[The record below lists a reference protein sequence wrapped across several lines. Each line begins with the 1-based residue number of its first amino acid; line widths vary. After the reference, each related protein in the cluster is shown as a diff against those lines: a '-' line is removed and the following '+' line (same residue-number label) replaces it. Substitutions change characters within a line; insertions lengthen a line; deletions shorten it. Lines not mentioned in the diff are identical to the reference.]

1 MDIDK
6 NIENY
11 SYEELTTILGLVYPA
26 SDKDINE
33 KADMYIDKY
42 QKKNDEE
49 MVTFFQD
56 IKIALLEEN
65 DDIQIKK
72 EENSTNIFN
81 VPVKK
86 DVLNPLL
93 TNVTTRV
100 VNIDSQYRDN
110 TFENNIQQT
119 SSGIFENSN
128 NEFSSTYFN
137 ANLCDH
143 LYNVLSI
150 TLDNIIIPKSWY
162 AIDVAYNNNFFWIT
176 NKGRD
181 YIIILESGNYSG
193 PEFVDLVTN
202 AMIQTGF
209 TSDKG
214 FCSYNS
220 STNKFS
226 FHLDGC
232 LDPQKNSLVTVS
244 REILTEDEMVQALE
258 LYAYFTFYD
267 VGNVKLYHYISN
279 YGTNDFQDLNLCSLP
294 SMTIDSTL
302 GWLMGFRLPYV
313 FVQTTGNNA
322 PIPINLN
329 GTSYFLLAL
338 MDYQTNRI
346 NNDIVTIVN
355 KNNSQIMLPNYIN
368 ASLLYKCINTKN
380 NVPNIINEDSV
391 DRILFNQTSV
401 NTKIKQFIPSAP
413 RILTQS
419 QLYTT
424 NEILKNNLK
433 KTVDYRSSGPTTND
447 VLALIPVNTQGVK
460 DGNVYIQDKIRTN
473 KRVFFGPVNIDRFT
487 VRLIN
492 DRGQLVNLNGSDWSF
507 TLNVEIL
514 YQI

>member
-1 MDIDK
+1 VFPSEIKNVLSLRLVSIELPNAWYLISEKYKNNYFQITIQEETTNTNHVFDILVPDGNYDSDTLSYFLNTTYFYLSPNDTLLK
-6 NIENY
+6 NIEFKIDNFNFKSKFKLMENRNLY
-11 SYEELTTILGLVYPA
+11 S
-26 SDKDINE
+26 
-33 KADMYIDKY
+33 
-42 QKKNDEE
+42 
-49 MVTFFQD
+49 FD
-56 IKIALLEEN
+56 IK
-65 DDIQIKK
+65 
-72 EENSTNIFN
+72 F
-81 VPVKK
+81 
-86 DVLNPLL
+86 
-93 TNVTTRV
+93 
-100 VNIDSQYRDN
+100 VNNLSQ
-110 TFENNIQQT
+110 
-119 SSGIFENSN
+119 
-128 NEFSSTYFN
+128 
-137 ANLCDH
+137 
-143 LYNVLSI
+143 
-150 TLDNIIIPKSWY
+150 
-162 AIDVAYNNNFFWIT
+162 NFM
-176 NKGRD
+176 N
-181 YIIILESGNYSG
+181 
-193 PEFVDLVTN
+193 
-202 AMIQTGF
+202 
-209 TSDKG
+209 
-214 FCSYNS
+214 
-220 STNKFS
+220 
-226 FHLDGC
+226 
-232 LDPQKNSLVTVS
+232 
-244 REILTEDEMVQALE
+244 
-258 LYAYFTFYD
+258 
-267 VGNVKLYHYISN
+267 
-279 YGTNDFQDLNLCSLP
+279 
-294 SMTIDSTL
+294 TL